1 MAATLTH
8 GGDLTYLS
16 FPIIK
21 TEMTPDGDVYV
32 YGKATDG
39 SVDSDE
45 QIVDTDWSSK
55 AIGEWLATGANVRV
69 QHNAQ
74 RDPAG
79 VGVEVDTDADGTT
92 WVKSLVVEPVAKT
105 LVLKKALRAYSV
117 GISRPKIVRD
127 SVARGGRIVDG
138 EIIEISLV
146 DRPANKN
153 CGIQLM
159 KSDSD
164 GNAEVI
170 GKMFGDSDL
179 ITKAAG
185 GTIIDLDIKGKV
197 SPAFSP
203 ADLAKLLK
211 HREIAEKRGQI
222 ETVIRAD
229 GSTLTVDKRLMDPN
243 VGGGVDRDKIPAK
256 DFVDPGRRRFPIVTP
271 GDVSDAA
278 SSFGRAT
285 PKIPLEDFKDRLTAI
300 ADRKGP
306 EFVQELPQNWRDE
319 MAGATKAKK
328 KPAFPGAAKPF
339 GAKDDDEGDIG
350 GDGGQV
356 NADEPDDAGD
366 SSDDTDTDTADKAA
380 GKPRQCADCN
390 TFNDADAK
398 TCSSCG
404 HTLGTPAHGH
414 TASGAVKGAK
424 DCPGCGATFHADSK
438 LRKCDKCGKSL
449 PKAKGS
455 KKPEVEKKDKA
466 MCKGCGANIDAM
478 HKFCPECGAKAAKA
492 VPIKKNHDFTCLGCG
507 NDLDSGE
514 KYCPECGKQNPGYEG
529 ANMKASKPTPA
540 SGAVG
545 ATSIEPIPAH
555 REPDG
560 AVVESFEHDAGLPT
574 TPDSSK
580 SVDPETAAAT
590 RLKSLG
596 VPTGLGAV
604 HDLTCPG
611 FHPLEADAAHPNG
624 ALKSMDLTYWQD
636 TALDMASNG
645 SLEDAMKAAKMWQD
659 AVTLKGTDASVLE
672 DIREDQYK
680 AFKDANV
687 GPASFPKPTELHAT
701 QFRRPALTAGQANA
715 GPGHQGPNT
724 HSVPSGT
731 ISADQYMRGPLTAGQ
746 AADSPSNKSTATIAA
761 PVPAGEASRVY
772 YRNTQRD
779 SARSAMRT
787 MHDHIA
793 QTFPDLCPMAGPGQG
808 GNAPEGQRPVPV
820 PQLAG
825 KAAET
830 APVVEAEPVKK
841 NKKSKVNKAVGMT
854 ADANP
859 ELLKMMSDLAA
870 QVGTLTKANKK
881 LQKTVDA
888 LADLPD
894 PSTAPFK
901 GLAHKSMS
909 MAAPAAARTVADT
922 AEQTRMMMLREL
934 EMQFRS
940 TPDPAER
947 EAAWKALTK
956 MRGL

>member
-8 GGDLTYLS
+8 GGDLTYVS

-21 TEMTPDGDVYV
+21 TETTPDGDVYV

-45 QIVDTDWSSK
+45 QIVDTDWSAK

-79 VGVEVDTDADGTT
+79 VGVEVDTDSDGTT

-127 SVARGGRIVDG
+127 PVARGGRIVDG

-159 KSDSD
+159 KADKD

-179 ITKAAG
+179 ITKSAG
-185 GTIIDLDIKGKV
+185 EGAVVELDLKGT
-197 SPAFSP
+197 STFSP
-203 ADLAKLLK
+203 ADLAKLLS
-211 HREIAEKRGQI
+211 HRLQAEEAQ
-222 ETVIRAD
+222 
-229 GSTLTVDKRLMDPN
+229 
-243 VGGGVDRDKIPAK
+243 
-256 DFVDPGRRRFPIVTP
+256 
-271 GDVSDAA
+271 
-278 SSFGRAT
+278 
-285 PKIPLEDFKDRLTAI
+285 
-300 ADRKGP
+300 
-306 EFVQELPQNWRDE
+306 
-319 MAGATKAKK
+319 KAK
-328 KPAFPGAAKPF
+328 KPAFAGAAKPF
-339 GAKDDDEGDIG
+339 GSKDDDGTVG
-350 GDGGQV
+350 GEGGQV
-356 NADEPDDAGD
+356 NDTE
-366 SSDDTDTDTADKAA
+366 SDDTDDEDPDATKAA
-380 GKPRQCADCN
+380 GKPKQCADCN
-390 TFNDADAK
+390 TFNDADAA

-404 HTLGTPAHGH
+404 HKLGTPAHGH
-414 TASGAVKGAK
+414 TDSGATKGAK

-449 PKAKGS
+449 PKAKGG

-466 MCKGCGANIDAM
+466 LCPGCGANIDAA
-478 HKFCPECGAKAAKA
+478 HKFCPECGGKTAKAK
-492 VPIKKNHDFTCLGCG
+492 PIKKNHDFTCLDCG
-507 NDLDSGE
+507 NNLDNGE

-580 SVDPETAAAT
+580 SADPETLAAT

-596 VPTGLGAV
+596 VPTGLGAL

-611 FHPLEADAAHPNG
+611 FHPLEADAAHPHG
-624 ALKSMDLTYWQD
+624 ALKSLDLAYWQEQ
-636 TALDMASNG
+636 ALDTASNG

-672 DIREDQYK
+672 DIREEAYK

-687 GPASFPKPTELHAT
+687 GPASFPKPTELHAS

-724 HSVPSGT
+724 HGVPSGT
-731 ISADQYMRGPLTAGQ
+731 ISADQYARGALTAGQ

-825 KAAET
+825 KSEGATE
-830 APVVEAEPVKK
+830 VVEGKPVKK
-841 NKKSKVNKAVGMT
+841 NKKVKVGKAAGMV

-859 ELLKMMSDLAA
+859 ELLKMMSDLAD

-881 LQKTVDA
+881 LQRTVDA

-901 GLAHKSMS
+901 GLAHKSVGMS
-909 MAAPAAARTVADT
+909 APAAARTVADT

-934 EMQFRS
+934 ESQFRT

-947 EAAWKALTK
+947 EAAWKALVK